1 MDLIAF
7 YTQRQQHFQ
16 EQTEQ
21 LNRRIFWLGWLRLLV
36 FIAAGTAVWL
46 FFAQGN
52 AIGVLVVG
60 IALLILFLALVKWHI
75 RLFEQR
81 ELTRHLTRINENEC
95 AVLHGEAS
103 YLSDGSAF
111 QSTESYLA
119 DLDIFGHRSLFH
131 LLNRAATP
139 PGEARLATCLRQPL
153 RDIAAIQAQQS
164 AVTELA
170 SQTDFRQQFLAR
182 ALRTRRHPPNY
193 QGLLAWSDRPS
204 EWLNSRRF
212 QVLRIALPL
221 LFLLALLAA
230 ALMHSLT
237 PVVGV
242 FILNF
247 AVSGTYGQRVNR
259 IHAAISDNVESLSTL
274 ADLFQLVNMQTFETD
289 ILRRIQSETA
299 EAHQQ
304 LARLDRIARFF
315 DQRLNIVVYV
325 LLTGLMLYD
334 LQCVFWLEKWKW
346 HNKNKLHRWLASIS
360 ELEMLHSLATF
371 RFNNPDFVL
380 PELHEGA
387 PFIAATGLAHP
398 LIPASERVCNDF
410 SIGKKQRLYIITGS
424 NMSGK
429 STFLR
434 TVGVNVLL
442 ARCGAP
448 VCAIRF
454 ACSPMAIHTSLRQ
467 SDSLQDQ
474 VSLFYA
480 ELRRLQTILQ
490 SLEQDAHALV
500 LLDEVLRGTNSD
512 DKLYGSQQLVRRL
525 LSLGAAG
532 LLATHDIELAKLE
545 TEFSDTL
552 GNLCFESII
561 TDDELLFDY
570 KLKTG
575 VAQNR
580 NATFLMRKMNII
592 PKDGMPHQQTDLK
605 HTT

>member
-1 MDLIAF
+1 M
-7 YTQRQQHFQ
+7 
-16 EQTEQ
+16 
-21 LNRRIFWLGWLRLLV
+21 
-36 FIAAGTAVWL
+36 
-46 FFAQGN
+46 
-52 AIGVLVVG
+52 
-60 IALLILFLALVKWHI
+60 
-75 RLFEQR
+75 
-81 ELTRHLTRINENEC
+81 
-95 AVLHGEAS
+95 
-103 YLSDGSAF
+103 
-111 QSTESYLA
+111 
-119 DLDIFGHRSLFH
+119 
-131 LLNRAATP
+131 
-139 PGEARLATCLRQPL
+139 
-153 RDIAAIQAQQS
+153 
-164 AVTELA
+164 
-170 SQTDFRQQFLAR
+170 
-182 ALRTRRHPPNY
+182 
-193 QGLLAWSDRPS
+193 
-204 EWLNSRRF
+204 
-212 QVLRIALPL
+212 
-221 LFLLALLAA
+221 
-230 ALMHSLT
+230 
-237 PVVGV
+237 
-242 FILNF
+242 
-247 AVSGTYGQRVNR
+247 
-259 IHAAISDNVESLSTL
+259 
-274 ADLFQLVNMQTFETD
+274 
-289 ILRRIQSETA
+289 
-299 EAHQQ
+299 
-304 LARLDRIARFF
+304 
-315 DQRLNIVVYV
+315 
-325 LLTGLMLYD
+325 
-334 LQCVFWLEKWKW
+334 
-346 HNKNKLHRWLASIS
+346 
-360 ELEMLHSLATF
+360 
-371 RFNNPDFVL
+371 L
-380 PELHEGA
+380 PELSDGA
-387 PFIAATGLAHP
+387 PFIAATGLVHP
-398 LIPASERVCNDF
+398 LIPAAERVCNDF

-448 VCAIRF
+448 VCAMRF

-552 GNLCFESII
+552 SNLCFESII